1 MQIVQNSA
9 ADTMEVQRRPALALA
24 TAHHL
29 NDDGVTPLKIRSTLA
44 SLPDSYG
51 IFFSDTRKAMAK
63 IVSQRITLI
72 RDIDRIRKTLAEI
85 NNADPHVRAL
95 ADPKDILTSW
105 QDGAGSLADLYD
117 VDESNNPLV
126 PTVRS
131 AI

>member
-1 MQIVQNSA
+1 
-9 ADTMEVQRRPALALA
+9 MEAQRRPALALA

-95 ADPKDILTSW
+95 ADLKDILTSW

-117 VDESNNPLV
+117 VEESDNPLV
-126 PTVRS
+126 PTLRS